1 MRSRAA
7 AALVALT
14 LFAAACNGGDDG
26 DGSAGGGDR
35 GTAGAGASLGWDG
48 CGDGFECARL
58 AVPLDHARPDG
69 ERIELSVIRLPVSGR
84 RIGSLLL
91 NPGGP
96 GGSGVQYARGA
107 RTVVS
112 AALRE
117 RFDIVGFD
125 PRGVGESAPVRC
137 LPSAELDDYIGLDG
151 SPDSPREV
159 TVLAEGSRRFVSGC
173 RARSDRLLPHVG
185 TADVA
190 RDMDLLRAAVGD
202 SRLTYLGKSYGTQLG
217 AFYADLF
224 PDRVRALVLDGAV
237 DVSLGPLEV
246 GASQA
251 HGFEIALDSF
261 LRDCLGAGDCPFAGS
276 VASARAKIAGL
287 LRRVDTTPLTN
298 TTGDGR
304 TVTQAWTVL
313 GVIAPLYDRQAW
325 PLLRQALGRALQGDG
340 TPLLRLADWLMDRKE
355 NGQYANQTEANLAVS
370 CVDAPYPG
378 DPAAY
383 AAAAR
388 EAEKKAPLFGAY
400 VVWSAL
406 PCAYWP
412 VKGEERER
420 IDAPGAPPIM
430 VVGTERD
437 PATPYEWSEAL
448 ASQLSS
454 GVLVGF
460 DGDGH
465 TAYLSG
471 SACVDRLV
479 DDYLIDLAVP
489 RDGTRCPKIR

>member
-7 AALVALT
+7 AVLVALT
-14 LFAAACNGGDDG
+14 LLAGACTGGD

-35 GTAGAGASLGWDG
+35 GTAGPGATLDWDG
-48 CGDGFECARL
+48 CGDDFECARL

-69 ERIELSVIRLPVSGR
+69 ERIELSVVRLPASGR
-84 RIGSLLL
+84 RIGSLLI

-96 GGSGVQYARGA
+96 GGSGVQYARAA

-112 AALRE
+112 EALRE

-125 PRGVGESAPVRC
+125 PRGVGESVPVRC
-137 LPSAELDDYIGLDG
+137 LPSSELDAYVGLDG
-151 SPDSPREV
+151 SPDSPQEV
-159 TVLAEGSRRFVSGC
+159 TALVEGSRRFAAGC
-173 RARSDRLLPHVG
+173 RSRSARLLPHVG

-190 RDMDLLRAAVGD
+190 RDMDMLRAAVGD

-251 HGFEIALDSF
+251 HGFEVALDSF
-261 LRDCLGAGDCPFAGS
+261 LSDCLRVTDCPFTGS
-276 VASARAKIAGL
+276 VASARAEVAGL
-287 LRRVDTTPLTN
+287 LRRADAAPLAN
-298 TTGDGR
+298 STGDGR

-313 GVIAPLYDRQAW
+313 GMIAPLYDRQAW
-325 PLLRQALGRALQGDG
+325 PTLRQALDRALRGDG
-340 TPLLRLADWLMDRKE
+340 TPLLRLADWLMDRRE
-355 NGQYANQTEANLAVS
+355 DGEYANQTEANLAVN

-388 EAEKKAPLFGAY
+388 ESVKRSPLFGAY

-412 VKGEERER
+412 AKGEERGR

-437 PATPYEWSEAL
+437 PATPYEWAEAL

-489 RDGTRCPKIR
+489 RDGIRCPKIG